1 MKFKSNYLARL
12 IESKDKE
19 GKEWEVVLIQAGK
32 SLNNKV
38 YPPEVLKKA
47 TNLFENARAYAYE
60 FKGKIWNH
68 LPEVVRKVIP
78 EGCIKNIVGWYDS
91 PRYASFQDD
100 MGKTQEGILAK
111 LHISENAEWLQKF
124 LKDAWEHGK
133 KSLLG
138 FSIDGDGEVVKE
150 GNNNVV
156 KEIRSI
162 EEVTIVSNPAA
173 GGQLCRLL
181 AGLDILEEAQMEWL
195 KSLYEFAKKVKE
207 SLIEG
212 IDVEKISPEQEVA
225 LIKGLVEST
234 EMWDAKLKEE
244 VAPFTSALVE
254 RLISM
259 IKENK
264 KEDAISLL
272 TGLQEKMGKYD
283 YKYGYKYPEKQK
295 ESKKEDKKDQ
305 KVDESLEAKTK
316 ELNEAIDKANK
327 MIEET
332 KKANC
337 EAMLIKVLAE
347 SKLPEAIREKVK
359 ETFTGKLFEKAD
371 LDKVLESERK
381 TLDKLAE
388 SLGIKGLGDT
398 KVEVMQAEEDKL
410 QARLD
415 LLVDPEVELEG
426 KLKESVKEGFKGLK
440 EAYRAFNPNDPDI
453 TMGKS
458 ASRHNTKLTENIITT
473 DFSYALG
480 TSMTRKVGKEYKKIP
495 FIFDSIVNKVP
506 VSNFKQQEVVR
517 WGGFSRLPTV
527 AQRGTYG
534 DLYEPHDEEA
544 TYTPGKKG
552 GLVYVSRETIKNDDL
567 RYIQSMPR
575 KIAQA
580 GRDTL
585 SYDIAYFLMANST
598 YTPTNTAWATT
609 SFGNYS
615 TNNMSYDHLTDA
627 STAIAGRME
636 RGTAQDNGTVTSA
649 TSTIVTD
656 STKSWTGSAFVGYY
670 ARIVS
675 GPGSGETR
683 VISANDATTFTT
695 AAWTATL
702 TSSSKYEIS
711 VTANDDEEI
720 GLTMKSIIYGKAT
733 RAKINSLATADYNP
747 EDAASTEPNEHKD
760 IGRIYCP
767 YFRGSTYQYYWVA
780 AADKTQ
786 CDMFEVGFV
795 DGKEEPEVLIAD
807 DPKVGSNLTADD
819 IVYKVRHEYGYTMVD
834 NAGLYLAAGTGV

>member
-1 MKFKSNYLARL
+1 MKFKTNYQARL
-12 IESKDKE
+12 IESKDAQ

-32 SLNNKV
+32 SLNNKT

-60 FKGKIWNH
+60 FKGKVWNH
-68 LPEVVRKVIP
+68 LPETIRKIIP
-78 EGCIKNIVGWYDS
+78 EGCIKNIVGWYDN
-91 PRYASFQDD
+91 PRYASFEDEQ
-100 MGKTQEGILAK
+100 GKSQEGILAK

-138 FSIDGDGEVVKE
+138 FSIDGDGEVDKD
-150 GNNNVV
+150 GVV

-181 AGLDILEEAQMEWL
+181 AGLEIIEEEQMEWL
-195 KSLYEFAKKVKE
+195 KKLYAFAKGIKE

-212 IDVEKISPEQEVA
+212 IDVEKITPEQEVA
-225 LIKGLVEST
+225 LIKGILES
-234 EMWDAKLKEE
+234 ESFPPKELKED
-244 VAPFTSALVE
+244 VTTF
-254 RLISM
+254 ISDL
-259 IKENK
+259 ENK
-264 KEDAISLL
+264 IIEMIEAGKVKEAVSYLKQLKTKIKASVPVKKVE
-272 TGLQEKMGKYD
+272 EKKVE
-283 YKYGYKYPEKQK
+283 EKK
-295 ESKKEDKKDQ
+295 VEEK
-305 KVDESLEAKTK
+305 KVDESLEGKKK
-316 ELNEAIDKANK
+316 ELDEAIATANK
-327 MIEET
+327 MIQET

-337 EAMLIKVLAE
+337 EATLIKVLAE
-347 SKLPEAIREKVK
+347 SKLPEAIKEKVK
-359 ETFTGKLFEKAD
+359 EQFDGKVFEKAE
-371 LDKVLESERK
+371 LDKILASERK

-398 KVEVMQAEEDKL
+398 KVEITEAEEDKL

-415 LLVDPEVELEG
+415 LLVDPEAVLDG

-440 EAYRAFNPNDPDI
+440 EAYRAYNPNDPNV

-458 ASRHNTKLTENIITT
+458 ASRKNQRLTENIITT

-480 TSMTRKVGKEYKKIP
+480 TSMTRKVGKEYAKIP
-495 FIFDSIVNKVP
+495 FIFDSIVSKVP

-544 TYTPGKKG
+544 TYTPAKKG
-552 GLVYVSRETIKNDDL
+552 GLIYVSRETIKNDDL
-567 RYIQSMPR
+567 RYIQTIPGKVAR
-575 KIAQA
+575 A

-585 SYDIAYFLMANST
+585 AYDIAYFLMANST
-598 YTPTNTAWATT
+598 YTPTNRAWATT
-609 SFGNYS
+609 SHGNYV
-615 TNNMSYDHLTDA
+615 TNNISYDHLTDA
-627 STAIAGRME
+627 SVAIAGRME
-636 RGTAQDNGTVTSA
+636 RGTASAVGTVDSVNGAGTV
-649 TSTIVTD
+649 VTD
-656 STKSWTGSAFVGYY
+656 ADAGFTGSALVGYY
-670 ARIVS
+670 ARIVY
-675 GPGSGETR
+675 GPGAGETR
-683 VISANDATTFTT
+683 VISANDGTTFTT

-711 VTANDDEEI
+711 AAQVDDEEI
-720 GLTMKSIIYGKAT
+720 GLTMKSVIYGKAL
-733 RAKINSLATADYNP
+733 RAKVNSLTGADYNP
-747 EDAASTEPNEHKD
+747 EDAASTEPNEHK
-760 IGRIYCP
+760 GLGKIYCP
-767 YFRGSTYQYYWVA
+767 YLRGSTYQYYWVA
-780 AADKTQ
+780 VADKTQ

-795 DGKEEPEVLIAD
+795 DGKEEPEVLVAD
-807 DPKVGSNLTADD
+807 DPKIGSNLTADD

-834 NAGLYLAAGTGV
+834 NAGLYLGAGTGV